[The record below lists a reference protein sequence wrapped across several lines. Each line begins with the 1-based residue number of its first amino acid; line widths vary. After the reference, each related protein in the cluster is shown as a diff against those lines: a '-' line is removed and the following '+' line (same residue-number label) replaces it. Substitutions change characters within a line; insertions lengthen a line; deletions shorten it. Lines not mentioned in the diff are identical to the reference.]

1 MNDFLASEKEVHR
14 QATAFEAG
22 RLLAGRLERDH
33 QVGDLLQL
41 DYSEATIVV
50 HDRLRRDVGGLPLG
64 CFLLATRVEP
74 GSSPDPE
81 EEDTSLLLLRVLG
94 PSQLPNHTDTS
105 RDRFEAAK
113 RAADRPEHW
122 DDRTTT
128 DQFTLN
134 LLRYAGLRCR
144 ILGTFLLKPDRDG
157 RWTECFGPD
166 LANFYSG
173 RGMKV
178 YKPSGA
184 LLATIVN
191 FVKPQTEVRAGSGQ
205 PIEIGRVRYAA
216 SERPGDDTARTVVQM
231 DPADLLA
238 RRTALFGMSRTG
250 KSNTTKIVASAVFRL
265 RGAGAKLRVGQLVL
279 DPNGEYANDTA
290 QDAGSLRAIARCTAG
305 AQAGDAVTYGLHP
318 HPNDPERRIIKLN
331 FFGNEPADWRNR
343 DQVVIALTGLVQ
355 GKEVFDEQLSDQT
368 SQYVSSFR
376 NTRLDVPVDWD
387 PSTQT
392 RYRRLVSAYR
402 SLLASTLMP
411 PAALA
416 RPRLDGLTN
425 TALREA
431 LAKSERFAT
440 AAATFGST
448 NTVHWNEARSAWAL
462 LGQAILDKEKDRI
475 YSEFNKKY
483 AGEKE
488 GRDWHD
494 EPLRAVLNY
503 LNQPGGMKLVSRLNE
518 LHAPT
523 STSDYADDI
532 VQDLRAGR
540 LVIVDQSTGDPGM
553 NKAAAERL
561 MWRVFHRQ
569 VRDFINAKLDANGR
583 FIAPPDVIVYVEE
596 AHNLLPAKSDDLTTV
611 WSRVAK
617 EGSKFRIGLVYA
629 TQEPSSIQANI
640 LKNTDNWFVAH
651 LNNVDELRELKKYYD
666 FEDFAQQ
673 ILTVSEPGFLRM
685 RTLSNPYTV
694 PVQVR
699 RFVADEAANAV

>member
-1 MNDFLASEKEVHR
+1 MLAR
-14 QATAFEAG
+14 
-22 RLLAGRLERDH
+22 RLERDH

-41 DYSEATIVV
+41 DYNEATIVV

-64 CFLLATRVEP
+64 CFLVATRVEP
-74 GSSPDPE
+74 GSSPDPR
-81 EEDTSLLLLRVLG
+81 EEDTSLVLLRVLG
-94 PSQLPNHTDTS
+94 PSQLPNHVDTN

-144 ILGTFLLKPDRDG
+144 ILGTFLFKPDREG
-157 RWTECFGPD
+157 RWAECFGPD

-216 SERPGDDTARTVVQM
+216 SERPGDDTSKVRVQM

-265 RGAGAKLRVGQLVL
+265 RGQGSGLRVGQLIL

-290 QDAGSLRAIARCTAG
+290 QDAGSLRGIATRTTG
-305 AQAGDAVTYGLHP
+305 AQPGDVVTYGLHP

-343 DQVVIALTGLVQ
+343 DQVVNALTGLVQ

-387 PSTQT
+387 DSTQT
-392 RYRRLVSAYR
+392 RYRRLVNAYR
-402 SLLASTLMP
+402 SLLASTLTP
-411 PAALA
+411 PATLA
-416 RPRLDGLTN
+416 RTRMIGLTN
-425 TALREA
+425 TELRQA
-431 LAKSERFAT
+431 FTKSDKYAS
-440 AAATFGST
+440 AAATFSSVD
-448 NTVHWNEARSAWAL
+448 TVHWNDARRAWTVL
-462 LGQAILDKEKDRI
+462 EQAIVDKERDKVYDG
-475 YSEFNKKY
+475 FNKNY
-483 AGEKE
+483 ASQKG

-494 EPLRAVLNY
+494 EPLRAVLGY
-503 LNQPGGMKLVSRLNE
+503 LNQPGGMKLVSRLSE

-561 MWRVFHRQ
+561 MWRVFQRQ
-569 VRDFINAKLDANGR
+569 VQDFVNAKLDAKGR
-583 FIAPPDVIVYVEE
+583 FIAPPDVMVYVEE

-651 LNNVDELRELKKYYD
+651 LNNADELRELKKYYD

-673 ILTVSEPGFLRM
+673 ILTVPEPGFLRM

-694 PVQVR
+694 PVQVH
-699 RFVADEAANAV
+699 RFAADKVDRAI